1 MHIQKLIYMMEHS
14 FKKKNQIDVTLL
26 HLFDFFFQFKKQMI
40 SKV

>member
-14 FKKKNQIDVTLL
+14 FKKNQIDVTLL
-26 HLFDFFFQFKKQMI
+26 HLFDFFFQFKKQMM